1 MISRARRILS
11 DMYGF
16 SVTTFLASLMGSSA
30 MAWLVVK
37 GLSGTLADRWL
48 TRYKSELDKEFE
60 SYRDTLEQKRK
71 RVEADLGHRSYIS
84 KTQFDTQFN
93 AVKDIFA
100 ALGRLRLSFNGLRP
114 FLDWTPQ
121 DENEKLKLISS
132 RLNHFTEKFN
142 VLVDAAES
150 VYPFVPESIYAQ
162 FEVCMKAALLEIK
175 DIQHSGIE
183 ALSSAG
189 YSRGA
194 KQHEKFTAAYF
205 TAAKLVREH
214 FTQMVQG

>member
-1 MISRARRILS
+1 MNQ
-11 DMYGF
+11 F
-16 SVTTFLASLMGSSA
+16 SVTTFLASLVGSGA
-30 MAWLVVK
+30 TAWLVAK
-37 GLSGTLADRWL
+37 GLSETLADRWL
-48 TRYKSELDKEFE
+48 ARYKSELDKEFD
-60 SYRDTLEQKRK
+60 SYRDALEQKRK
-71 RVEADLGHRSYIS
+71 RIEAELGHRSYIS

-121 DENEKLKLISS
+121 DEDEKLKLIAS

-162 FEVCMKAALLEIK
+162 VDTCMRAALLEIK
-175 DIQHSGIE
+175 DIQGSGIE
-183 ALSSAG
+183 ALSSDG

-194 KQHEKFTAAYF
+194 KQHAQFTAAYF
-205 TAAKLVREH
+205 EAAKLVREH
-214 FTQMVQG
+214 FTQLVQG

>member
-1 MISRARRILS
+1 
-11 DMYGF
+11 
-16 SVTTFLASLMGSSA
+16 

-100 ALGRLRLSFNGLRP
+100 ALGRLRLI
-114 FLDWTPQ
+114 T
-121 DENEKLKLISS
+121 
-132 RLNHFTEKFN
+132 
-142 VLVDAAES
+142 
-150 VYPFVPESIYAQ
+150 
-162 FEVCMKAALLEIK
+162 
-175 DIQHSGIE
+175 
-183 ALSSAG
+183 
-189 YSRGA
+189 GA
-194 KQHEKFTAAYF
+194 
-205 TAAKLVREH
+205 V
-214 FTQMVQG
+214 GGG